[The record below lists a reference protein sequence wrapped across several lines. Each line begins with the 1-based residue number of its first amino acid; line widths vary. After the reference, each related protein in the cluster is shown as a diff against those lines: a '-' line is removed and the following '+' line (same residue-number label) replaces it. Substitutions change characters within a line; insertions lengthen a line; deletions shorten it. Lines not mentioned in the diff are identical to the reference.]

1 MADARVKNSRP
12 SNWRAWFLCHERDMR
27 LVATPDA
34 REDHAIGVEHRDS
47 PLAKCQRPVEGS
59 LAWVLSNRLPQKPVH
74 EDSSA

>member
-1 MADARVKNSRP
+1 
-12 SNWRAWFLCHERDMR
+12 MR

-59 LAWVLSNRLPQKPVH
+59 LARRGLAIFLQIHSTLNFSEILQ
-74 EDSSA
+74 